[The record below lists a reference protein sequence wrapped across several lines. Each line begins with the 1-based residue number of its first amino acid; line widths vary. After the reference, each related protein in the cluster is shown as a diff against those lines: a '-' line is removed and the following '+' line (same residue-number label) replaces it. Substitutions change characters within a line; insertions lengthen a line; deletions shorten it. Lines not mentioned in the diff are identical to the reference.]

1 MTIKTES
8 VSFSRYGKSFQEK
21 LAFLILD
28 DRVFADRMME
38 VLDVGRVREG
48 VCVEKSKARGKT

>member
-1 MTIKTES
+1 MLSTTES
-8 VSFSRYGKSFQEK
+8 ISFSKYGKTFQEK

-38 VLDVGRVREG
+38 VLNATK
-48 VCVEKSKARGKT
+48 CVDCKEKEKLNLS